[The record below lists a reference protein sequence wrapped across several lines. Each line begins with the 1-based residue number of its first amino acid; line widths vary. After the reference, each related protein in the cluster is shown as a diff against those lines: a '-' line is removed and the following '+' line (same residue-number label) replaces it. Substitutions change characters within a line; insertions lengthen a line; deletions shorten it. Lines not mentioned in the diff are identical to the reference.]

1 MLELATNFLDTS
13 RPLRLPSGG
22 MLATHPYLKKFGYAL
37 IALALFLTAGGHYAL
52 LQTVAW
58 TTMVNDFSRTGSLS
72 MAVEKTFDGRH
83 PCSLCKKI
91 TKARSTEE
99 KTPATVKAEKKAECS
114 LRLAA
119 RKFLLPSAFRWS
131 MGRHF
136 SYSIRSV
143 PTLRP
148 FLFPSACSFSR
159 TNGVAPFMWGH
170 SI

>member
-1 MLELATNFLDTS
+1 
-13 RPLRLPSGG
+13 

-99 KTPATVKAEKKAECS
+99 KTPATVKAEKKAEVFV
-114 LRLAA
+114 AA
-119 RKFLLPSAFRWS
+119 SGSEVPAPICLPLVYGPPLFVF
-131 MGRHF
+131 HPE
-136 SYSIRSV
+136 RSDAPPV
-143 PTLRP
+143 PVPISVL
-148 FLFPSACSFSR
+148 
-159 TNGVAPFMWGH
+159 V
-170 SI
+170 